1 MPVSLRKASI
11 LRSNDSAT
19 HVSSCESIFPVCSLL
34 HFDSYLSRKIPANM
48 EVIMT
53 ETDPR
58 TRLDLLIRE
67 RGEDYA
73 SLSRLLGRNAAYVQ
87 QYIKRG
93 TPRRLAEEDRRLLA
107 RYFGVDEALLGGP
120 RGAAAAADDGLVSV
134 PRLDVQASAGPGAL
148 EAEEKRL
155 GRIGFD
161 AAWLRRLGLGG
172 GGPNRLSVIRVD
184 GDSMSP
190 TLSDG
195 DEILVD
201 REDGAGR
208 LRDGT
213 YVLRVEGTL
222 VVKRLAVGPG
232 GRLSVRSDNPAY
244 PGWPDV
250 EPGSVD
256 VVGRVVWVGRR
267 LR

>member
-1 MPVSLRKASI
+1 
-11 LRSNDSAT
+11 
-19 HVSSCESIFPVCSLL
+19 
-34 HFDSYLSRKIPANM
+34 
-48 EVIMT
+48 MT
-53 ETDPR
+53 GTDPR
-58 TRLDLLIRE
+58 AFLEQLIRE

-73 SLSRLLGRNAAYVQ
+73 GLSRLLGRNPAYVQ
-87 QYIKRG
+87 QYMKRG

-107 RYFGVDEALLGGP
+107 RYFGVDEALLGGRP
-120 RGAAAAADDGLVSV
+120 GAISSEGLIGV

-148 EAEEKRL
+148 ESAEKRL

-161 AAWLRRLGLGG
+161 SAWLRRLGLGG
-172 GGPNRLSVIRVD
+172 GGPDRLSVIRVD

-195 DEILVD
+195 DEILID
-201 REDGAGR
+201 REDSAER
-208 LRDGT
+208 LRDGI
-213 YVLRVEGTL
+213 YVLRIEEAL
-222 VVKRLAVGPG
+222 VVKRVALGPG
-232 GRLSVRSDNPAY
+232 GRLSARSDNDAY
-244 PGWPDV
+244 PGWPDL

>member
-1 MPVSLRKASI
+1 MSDL
-11 LRSNDSAT
+11 
-19 HVSSCESIFPVCSLL
+19 
-34 HFDSYLSRKIPANM
+34 
-48 EVIMT
+48 
-53 ETDPR
+53 DPR
-58 TRLDLLIRE
+58 PALDRLIRE
-67 RGEDYA
+67 RGEDYVG
-73 SLSRLLGRNAAYVQ
+73 LSRLLGRNAAYVQ

-93 TPRRLAEEDRRLLA
+93 TPRRLAEADRRLLA

-120 RGAAAAADDGLVSV
+120 EGVAAEAGLLSV
-134 PRLDVQASAGPGAL
+134 PRLDVGASAGPGSLDAD
-148 EAEEKRL
+148 ERRL

-161 AAWLRRLGLGG
+161 RQWLRRLGVGDRG
-172 GGPNRLSVIRVD
+172 ALSVIRVQ

-201 REDGAGR
+201 RDDGAGR
-208 LRDGT
+208 LRDGI
-213 YVLRVEGTL
+213 YVLRVEGAL

-232 GRLSVRSDNPAY
+232 GRLSVRSDNAAY
-244 PGWPDV
+244 PGWPDL
-250 EPGSVD
+250 EPSSVD

>member
-1 MPVSLRKASI
+1 M
-11 LRSNDSAT
+11 
-19 HVSSCESIFPVCSLL
+19 E
-34 HFDSYLSRKIPANM
+34 ANM
-48 EVIMT
+48 A

-58 TRLDLLIRE
+58 AFLDQLIRE

-73 SLSRLLGRNAAYVQ
+73 GLSRLLGRNAAYVQ

-93 TPRRLAEEDRRLLA
+93 TPRRLAEEDRRRLA
-107 RYFGVDEALLGGP
+107 NYFGIDETLLGAMP
-120 RGAAAAADDGLVSV
+120 YGAVGSGGLISV
-134 PRLDVQASAGPGAL
+134 PRLDVQASAGPGAVD
-148 EAEEKRL
+148 AEEKRL

-172 GGPNRLSVIRVD
+172 GGPERLSVIRVD
-184 GDSMSP
+184 GDSMFP

-201 REDGAGR
+201 REDGPGR
-208 LRDGT
+208 MRDGI

-222 VVKRLAVGPG
+222 VVKRVAVGPG
-232 GRLSVRSDNPAY
+232 GRLSVRSDNEAY
-244 PGWPDV
+244 PGWPDL
-250 EPGSVD
+250 EPGAVD
-256 VVGRVVWVGRR
+256 LVGRVVWVGRR

>member
-1 MPVSLRKASI
+1 MK
-11 LRSNDSAT
+11 
-19 HVSSCESIFPVCSLL
+19 
-34 HFDSYLSRKIPANM
+34 
-48 EVIMT
+48 VIMA

-58 TRLDLLIRE
+58 LVLDQLIRE
-67 RGEDYA
+67 RGEDYVG
-73 SLSRLLGRNAAYVQ
+73 LSRLLGRNPAYVQ

-93 TPRRLAEEDRRLLA
+93 SPRRLAEEDRRLLA
-107 RYFGVDEALLGGP
+107 RYFGVDETLLGGT
-120 RGAAAAADDGLVSV
+120 RSAADDALVSI

-148 EAEEKRL
+148 DAEERRL

-161 AAWLRRLGLGG
+161 AAWLRRLGLAGG
-172 GGPNRLSVIRVD
+172 APGRLSVIRVD

-201 REDGAGR
+201 RDDDSGR
-208 LRDGT
+208 LRDGI

-222 VVKRLAVGPG
+222 VVKRVAVGPG
-232 GRLSVRSDNPAY
+232 GRLSVSSDNEAY
-244 PGWPDV
+244 PRWPDV
-250 EPGSVD
+250 EHGSVD
-256 VVGRVVWVGRR
+256 IVGRVVWVGRR